1 MIRASL
7 SFHKPKPHQYTV
19 SSATGEVLNC
29 RLAAWKYHFLAALE
43 LQRSS
48 FVEDSEAMLF

>member
-7 SFHKPKPHQYTV
+7 SFHKPKPRQYTV

-29 RLAAWKYHFLAALE
+29 NQGAWKYHILAALE

-48 FVEDSEAMLF
+48 LIEDSEAMLF